1 MLTYANNLF
10 GTRNLHVLAL
20 HSKHAVN
27 PNKHWSSNSANY
39 ADSAISNTLGKLW
52 TERIEY
58 FASVEFTKVS
68 VMTGIIKICLKT
80 LLESVRLRT
89 FGKFGLQ
96 QVQVDCH
103 YLQMFLWRFVSDE
116 NIVNTLLDEVVSS
129 AVHRCVESQLMDPSV
144 VEVICDRG

>member
-1 MLTYANNLF
+1 MANPNL
-10 GTRNLHVLAL
+10 
-20 HSKHAVN
+20 
-27 PNKHWSSNSANY
+27 NKHWSNNSANNY
-39 ADSAISNTLGKLW
+39 ADNAISNTLGKLW
-52 TERIEY
+52 TERIDY
-58 FASVEFTKVS
+58 FTSVDFTKVS

-96 QVQVDCH
+96 QVQVDSH
-103 YLQMFLWRFVSDE
+103 YLQMLLWRFVSDE

-129 AVHRCVESQLMDPSV
+129 AVHRCVESQLMDPSI